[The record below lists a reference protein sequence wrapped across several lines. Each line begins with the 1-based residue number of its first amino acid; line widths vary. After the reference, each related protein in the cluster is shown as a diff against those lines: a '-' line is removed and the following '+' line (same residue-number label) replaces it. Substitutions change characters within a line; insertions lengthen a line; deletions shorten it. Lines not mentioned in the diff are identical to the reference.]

1 MLSLSFTNHHDK
13 RLSRSPAPNLLAQ
26 TRFRYVSL
34 SNFTFILQ
42 LTSQEEF
49 WAWTHTELL
58 PTLFP
63 SSWYNGADRQPDGFL
78 ADHYSQLV
86 GGARMRLLRAK
97 TGTFQDATELNIVF
111 RGMLKNVTARNRGKL
126 LLVPS
131 RVGMEFPFVSAFV
144 LQMSLVDPRYDKW
157 RHDDLRHPECI
168 ELQDDIRRIAS
179 NTG

>member
-1 MLSLSFTNHHDK
+1 MEAVRESTQHSAWFGSELMCCHYHLPITTTKDCQE
-13 RLSRSPAPNLLAQ
+13 ALLAQ

-111 RGMLKNVTARNRGKL
+111 CGMLKNVTAWNRGKL

-144 LQMSLVDPRYDKW
+144 LQMSLVDPRYDK
-157 RHDDLRHPECI
+157 
-168 ELQDDIRRIAS
+168 
-179 NTG
+179 